1 MTIWATSKTG
11 KAEEGK
17 IGQQTRRK
25 KENSQEKFWK
35 KAGPKLLVLKT
46 NKTIKNEKPPEEKDT
61 NSE

>member
-25 KENSQEKFWK
+25 KENSQEKF
-35 KAGPKLLVLKT
+35 
-46 NKTIKNEKPPEEKDT
+46 
-61 NSE
+61 